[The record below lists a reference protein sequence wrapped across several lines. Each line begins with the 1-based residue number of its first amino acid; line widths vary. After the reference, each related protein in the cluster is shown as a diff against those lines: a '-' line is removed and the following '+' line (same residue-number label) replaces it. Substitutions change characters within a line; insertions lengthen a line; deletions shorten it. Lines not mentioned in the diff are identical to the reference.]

1 MLLTL
6 MDDGAGLDYLKIEP
20 QASLKYS
27 WLLEYITEYII
38 TSGNHILRFLSEVLF
53 YPTINVY

>member
-6 MDDGAGLDYLKIEP
+6 MDDGAGLDYLEIES

-27 WLLEYITEYII
+27 WLLEYTRECII
-38 TSGNHILRFLSEVLF
+38 TSGNHILRLLSEVLF
-53 YPTINVY
+53 YIQR